1 MSTAGESHGPAE
13 VSILEGVPAGLV
25 IRAADIDADLERRRQ
40 GYGRG
45 GRMAIESDRCRIL
58 SGVRHRVSLGSP
70 IGILVEN
77 ADHAN
82 WADRMSVDVPAD
94 AQSAAVFAVTL
105 PRPGHADL
113 AGVGKYGHEDIRNV
127 LERASARE
135 TVGRVACGAVCR
147 LFLSEVGVS
156 VRSRVVRIGEVTAP
170 TDSGLYDPDAIDWQA
185 AETSPVRCEHEA
197 ASAAMCAAIDRARE
211 AGESLGGVL
220 EVWCWGVCPGLGGY
234 ATMGSRLD
242 GRLVGALASI
252 PAIKGVEIG
261 MAFENAARTGSQVHD
276 QLVVVADGG
285 RRRIGRVSNRAGGLE
300 GGMTT
305 GMPIVLRMAMKPIP
319 TLTSPLPS
327 VDLET
332 LQPSVAHVERSDVT
346 AVPAASVV
354 GEAMAAYVLA
364 QAYVEKFSSDSMTEL
379 KAAVA
384 FYENSLEERG
394 LWLRS

>member
-1 MSTAGESHGPAE
+1 
-13 VSILEGVPAGLV
+13 
-25 IRAADIDADLERRRQ
+25 
-40 GYGRG
+40 
-45 GRMAIESDRCRIL
+45 
-58 SGVRHRVSLGSP
+58 
-70 IGILVEN
+70 
-77 ADHAN
+77 
-82 WADRMSVDVPAD
+82 
-94 AQSAAVFAVTL
+94 
-105 PRPGHADL
+105 
-113 AGVGKYGHEDIRNV
+113 
-127 LERASARE
+127 
-135 TVGRVACGAVCR
+135 
-147 LFLSEVGVS
+147 
-156 VRSRVVRIGEVTAP
+156 
-170 TDSGLYDPDAIDWQA
+170 
-185 AETSPVRCEHEA
+185 
-197 ASAAMCAAIDRARE
+197 
-211 AGESLGGVL
+211 
-220 EVWCWGVCPGLGGY
+220 
-234 ATMGSRLD
+234 
-242 GRLVGALASI
+242 
-252 PAIKGVEIG
+252 
-261 MAFENAARTGSQVHD
+261 VHD
-276 QLVVVADGG
+276 QLVVGADGG